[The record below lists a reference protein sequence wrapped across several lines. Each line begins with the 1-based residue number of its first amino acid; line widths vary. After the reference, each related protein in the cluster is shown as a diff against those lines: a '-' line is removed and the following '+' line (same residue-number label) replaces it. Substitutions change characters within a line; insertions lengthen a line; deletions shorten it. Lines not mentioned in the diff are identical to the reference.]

1 MPYRHYTSLMRD
13 QLQLF
18 ISQGMTIKEICQEQ
32 SVHHSSVYRELRRN
46 SSGGQYISGR
56 AHEKAV
62 ELRYQS
68 KPCPKK
74 SNPILGKY
82 IQSSIEDYLSPE
94 QISGRIA
101 LDFPTD
107 PKMKVST
114 ETIYTIIYGKI
125 ASGINLKPFLRQ
137 GHKKRRKRLSGRDLR
152 GCIPNRV
159 MIDDRPSIVEEKTRC
174 GDWEGDTIEGAGK
187 QGYIAT
193 FVDRKTKLLIARKM
207 ENKKADTMVISAVKA
222 FKEIPADFRET
233 LTLDNGKEFAGHLEM
248 AKKLDLDIFFARPY
262 HSWERGLNEHTNGLL
277 RQFFPKGMSF
287 YDLTHQAL
295 AKAVKAINNRPRK
308 ILGYRTPQEV
318 WDLQKFALQI

>member
-1 MPYRHYTSLMRD
+1 MPYRHYTSIMRD

-18 ISQGMTIKEICQEQ
+18 VGQGMTVKEISLEQ
-32 SVHHSSVYRELRRN
+32 AVHQSTVYREMRRN
-46 SSGGQYISGR
+46 SIGPQYISGR
-56 AHEKAV
+56 AHTKSV
-62 ELRYQS
+62 ELRYAS
-68 KPCPKK
+68 KSCPKQ
-74 SNPILGKY
+74 SNFMLTEY
-82 IQSSIEDYLSPE
+82 IQKSMEAYHSPE

-101 LDFPTD
+101 LDFPSD
-107 PKMKVST
+107 PNMKVST

-125 ASGINLKPFLRQ
+125 ATGINLKPFLRQ

-152 GCIPNRV
+152 GSIPNRV
-159 MIDDRPSIVEEKTRC
+159 MIGARPPIVEEKSRC
-174 GDWEGDTIEGAGK
+174 GDWEGDTIEGALK

-193 FVDRKTKLLIARKM
+193 FVDRMTKLLIARKM
-207 ENKKADTMVISAVKA
+207 ENKKADNMVISAVKA
-222 FKEIPADFRET
+222 FKEIPVDFRKT
-233 LTLDNGKEFAGHLEM
+233 LTLDNGKEFACHLEM
-248 AKKLDLDIFFARPY
+248 AKKIDLDIYFARPY

>member
-1 MPYRHYTSLMRD
+1 MRD

-18 ISQGMTIKEICQEQ
+18 IGQGMTVKDISLEQ
-32 SVHHSSVYRELRRN
+32 SVHQSTVYRELRRN
-46 SSGGQYISGR
+46 SIENQYISGR
-56 AHEKAV
+56 AHAKAN

-68 KPCPKK
+68 KTRPKQ
-74 SNPILGKY
+74 SNNILSEY
-82 IQSSIEDYLSPE
+82 IQKSLEAYYSPE
-94 QISGRIA
+94 QISGRIK
-101 LDFPTD
+101 LDFPSE

-114 ETIYTIIYGKI
+114 ETVYTIIYEKI
-125 ASGINLKPFLRQ
+125 SSGINLRPFLRQ

-159 MIDDRPSIVEEKTRC
+159 MIDARPQIVEEKSRC
-174 GDWEGDTIEGAGK
+174 GDWEGDTIEGALK

-207 ENKKADTMVISAVKA
+207 ENKKADTMVYSAVKA
-222 FKEIPADFRET
+222 FKEIPVEFRET

-248 AKKLDLDIFFARPY
+248 AKKLNLDIFFARPY